1 MESVVLSCKINVLS
15 NGGGNEIKLIE
26 IYKYLSCIFEL
37 EVEMEIRIFWGFK

>member
-1 MESVVLSCKINVLS
+1 MLS

-37 EVEMEIRIFWGFK
+37 EVEMEIRIFEVLSKNKNYENN